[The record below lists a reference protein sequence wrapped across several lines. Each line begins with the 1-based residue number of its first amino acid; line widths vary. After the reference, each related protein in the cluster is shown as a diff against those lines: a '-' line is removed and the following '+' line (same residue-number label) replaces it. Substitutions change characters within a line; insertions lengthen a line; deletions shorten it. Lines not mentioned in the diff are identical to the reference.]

1 MSNGATIWS
10 RDTIQSE
17 IFFYKPDKW
26 FKIWFYIVN
35 RVNHKDTKLFKR
47 GEGLITYQDIMRCTK
62 ASKTQVHK
70 CIKFLLKDNMIG
82 RRRTTRGYITLVKK
96 YDEYQKLDNYKT
108 TAETTE
114 RQPRDNRKAMS
125 IDKNEKNE
133 KNVKEV
139 YTSNE
144 SKIFSYFKDL
154 KVDNEK
160 IVSLGKEFDVRPKD
174 VVWCIRDMI
183 GKSDEKGLEIKNVRA
198 KLKTWINNSI
208 RWHKVATLTQKEQTK
223 PKPRLTEDD
232 KLALEILKIRE
243 ERKNAKTT

>member
-144 SKIFSYFKDL
+144 SKIFSYFDGM
-154 KVDNEK
+154 K
-160 IVSLGKEFDVRPKD
+160 IDSKKAIALGKEFDIRPKD
-174 VVWCIRDMI
+174 VLYVARTMLSKESD
-183 GKSDEKGLEIKNVRA
+183 KSNKIVNVKS
-198 KLKTWINNSI
+198 KLNNYINNAI
-208 RWHKVATLTQKEQTK
+208 RWHNVATLSDKQEAEDKKKQVRLSKEEKET
-223 PKPRLTEDD
+223 L
-232 KLALEILKIRE
+232 KLLETATIRG
-243 ERKNAKTT
+243 